1 MAPFRLLR
9 HLLVVVLLTC
19 GLQACNLF
27 NPSGEGTPDNVAG
40 WIAEGDKQLI
50 AKDYAQ
56 AVAAYRHALDLDGKS
71 DAAWSGWLEAR
82 AGVAQQ
88 TTGIGLADL
97 LIETRKIGNG
107 SAKPFWS
114 LSLEAQDRF
123 YRYMGI
129 LDNSYA
135 QCLRGLGIKTFTDE
149 VRRQSYTSVKAAY
162 TLLRLCD
169 YDLDG
174 RLTPSDTMVV
184 NVCRDTPG
192 GIESGIDV
200 GSLVSVRL
208 LQLLQ
213 DTGASSSGTP
223 DAAKVTQL
231 NALTASSDS
240 LLTQVDLLAQGDPR
254 WALLQQFLT
263 GKGREMV
270 FYAVSDAQDNDGDGC
285 ADEEVAD
292 GLDNDGDGLVD
303 EDARLGYRDTLGSFQ
318 GAGALAL
325 RTTEDAVAVSRLV
338 GTDAVTGS
346 LRAGRNPLASD
357 TAGLHYVSEPLWSRH
372 PGLLTRS
379 VPYVDSSHPDFATKH
394 WKFRVEWTTAALD
407 NIFLSGAVPT
417 KGDSSDAGGARLSHS
432 QLVDIRLAVRSIS
445 DPARRAKAGR
455 LLVGGCWTESVLGA
469 GRAR

>member
-50 AKDYAQ
+50 AKDYPK
-56 AVAAYRHALDLDGKS
+56 AVAAYRHALDLDGKN
-71 DAAWSGWLEAR
+71 DAAWDGWLEAR

-88 TTGIGLADL
+88 STGITLADL

-114 LSLEAQDRF
+114 LPLEAQDRF
-123 YRYMGI
+123 YRYMGL
-129 LDNSYA
+129 LDDSYS
-135 QCLRGLGIKTFTDE
+135 QCLRELGIKSFADE
-149 VRRQSYTSVKAAY
+149 VRRQSHTSVKAAY

-174 RLTPSDTMVV
+174 RLTPSDTAVIH
-184 NVCRDTPG
+184 VCRDTPG
-192 GIESGIDV
+192 GIETGIDV
-200 GSLVSVRL
+200 GSLTAVRL

-213 DTGASSSGTP
+213 DTGAASSGTP
-223 DAAKVTQL
+223 DAAKVAQL

-240 LLTQVDLLAQGDPR
+240 LLAQVDLLAQDDPR
-254 WALLQQFLT
+254 WTLLQEFLAD
-263 GKGREMV
+263 KGREMV
-270 FYAVSDAQDNDGDGC
+270 FFAVSDALDNDGDGC

-338 GTDAVTGS
+338 GADAVTGS

-357 TAGLHYVSEPLWSRH
+357 TAGLHYVAQPLWSRY
-372 PGLLTRS
+372 PGLLPRA
-379 VPYVDSSHPDFATKH
+379 VPYVDSSHADYADRH
-394 WKFRVEWTTAALD
+394 WKVRVEWTAATLD
-407 NIFLSGAVPT
+407 TLFLSGAVPT
-417 KGDSSDAGGARLSHS
+417 RGEASDAGGARLSHS
-432 QLVDIRLAVRSIS
+432 QLVDIRLAVLGIS
-445 DPARRAKAGR
+445 DPVRRATAGR
-455 LLVGGCWTESVLGA
+455 RLVGGCWTWSALAA
-469 GRAR
+469 GRAQ